1 MGADR
6 GVKFGDT
13 PRDAKKNEAVNFNAI
28 SNHGARKVQN
38 ETRRLEGYARR
49 ICHRSAAWNRLPRR
63 IPTTSRVW
71 LAVERAGGNS
81 FRRIGGNQR
90 GKRRGNE
97 CGKGRGKRG
106 GKRCGISGSPGAI
119 QEAQP
124 PGELPKSS
132 RIRVNGQS
140 GSRLAGSLYTV
151 PVIQTLLYTESTSY
165 CAEWKLRLYTPPP
178 HPSGKPSCSRVT
190 PMLGDQHEKRSG
202 QSPLR
207 GLGAVSLG
215 VAPEPE
221 IREAGQ
227 DAQPPPLVV
236 QRLPC

>member
-1 MGADR
+1 MQYQITALAKYKMRQGGLRVSHAEFATDR
-6 GVKFGDT
+6 WLGTGFPGGFRP
-13 PRDAKKNEAVNFNAI
+13 PRGSGWLWKGPVATHFAVSVAI
-28 SNHGARKVQN
+28 SVEKDV
-38 ETRRLEGYARR
+38 EM
-49 ICHRSAAWNRLPRR
+49 S
-63 IPTTSRVW
+63 
-71 LAVERAGGNS
+71 VERSVENGVEKGVEYQGLREPS
-81 FRRIGGNQR
+81 RRP
-90 GKRRGNE
+90 
-97 CGKGRGKRG
+97 
-106 GKRCGISGSPGAI
+106 SL
-119 QEAQP
+119 

-151 PVIQTLLYTESTSY
+151 PAIQTLLYTESASY

-190 PMLGDQHEKRSG
+190 PMLGDQHENRSG